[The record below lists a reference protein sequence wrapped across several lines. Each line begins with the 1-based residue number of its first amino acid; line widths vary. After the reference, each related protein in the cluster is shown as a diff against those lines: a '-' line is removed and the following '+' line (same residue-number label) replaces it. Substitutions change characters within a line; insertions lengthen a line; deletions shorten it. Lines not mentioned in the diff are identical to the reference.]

1 MALYSINDVI
11 NYINKEYERDL
22 LIIPSE
28 MLADILKNWNDMK
41 FTLLIKYLIKNDRM
55 SVLYE
60 LVCDMCHYN
69 KVNFLKVIMKYTG
82 KNNIKMNYLDTI
94 YISLIAYKWTTQLTM
109 LKYLYNL
116 YMIDPNIKI
125 DTDLTRDDYHL
136 VFSVNDK
143 LFI

>member
-11 NYINKEYERDL
+11 NDINKEYERDL

-28 MLADILKNWNDMK
+28 MLADILKNWNDMM

-69 KVNFLKVIMKYTG
+69 KINFLKVIMKYTG
-82 KNNIKMNYLDTI
+82 KNNSEINYFDTI

>member
-69 KVNFLKVIMKYTG
+69 KINFLKVIMKYTG
-82 KNNIKMNYLDTI
+82 KNNIKINYLDTI